1 MSSVSLAQSG
11 PWLPSAQEAGGPR
24 GQGKD
29 EVQAGDRDRARLGIK
44 GFGDQ
49 NRTGLFYRDR
59 DSSKNLS
66 AHPRWVTHGQWDIK
80 HTCAT
85 ATALPRRDQNTHTIN
100 MVVVDAYLTGSFD
113 DFIIHVRDSHHH
125 DDVASENPRE
135 DPSNDIESN
144 IWAARKKN
152 IRASLMQKITAVIF
166 KTERLTF

>member
-1 MSSVSLAQSG
+1 MSCKCPVCFTHNRWENSASHELSFSSPKWPLTSLC
-11 PWLPSAQEAGGPR
+11 AGGWGAEGPE
-24 GQGKD
+24 KD

-59 DSSKNLS
+59 DSSENLS
-66 AHPRWVTHGQWDIK
+66 AQPRWVTHGQWDIK

-135 DPSNDIESN
+135 DPSNDIKSN
-144 IWAARKKN
+144 IWAARK
-152 IRASLMQKITAVIF
+152 
-166 KTERLTF
+166 